1 MPARRG
7 KGARDTRGCA
17 CGRDLNHLIHQFR
30 KSSTPIGVDFRSLTT
45 CFAYG
50 ERATHSIHPY
60 PAKLLP
66 QIPHLL
72 LSNEQL
78 CPAGALIAD
87 PFCGSGTVLLEA
99 SLAGHQAVGIDCN
112 PLAQLVARV
121 KTQPID
127 PARLLRAASSLAERV
142 RRMPDCPPPKVV
154 NLNYWYY
161 PRIIRELS
169 KIREAIQQSRASDI
183 RDFLEVAFSV
193 AVRKLSLADP
203 RVPVPVRQ
211 NPARYRPEHWLR
223 EPAEYRLSRLRRIDV
238 LDEYLAILRRNIDRM
253 RSLWDTR
260 DSLAPVAVRWLD
272 VRQLTTERY
281 LTLDKA
287 HFDLI
292 LTSPPYGSAQKYVRS
307 SSLSLG
313 WLGLCEPSQLSEL
326 ERSLIGREH
335 YRKAELQELPRT
347 GLPGAARVLS
357 RSYRANRHRA
367 VGIASY
373 LIEMRKALKAMSR
386 QLNPSGHVVLVLGD
400 NELLGHRFPTAH
412 YVRSITQEFGFT
424 TKVIM
429 RDTIRSRGLL
439 TKRHRSAGLIAHEY
453 ILVMQRT

>member
-1 MPARRG
+1 MSSVGG
-7 KGARDTRGCA
+7 KRARDPQSCA
-17 CGRDLNHLIHQFR
+17 CGRDLNHLINQFS
-30 KSSTPIGVDFRSLTT
+30 KSSTPIAVDFRNLTK

-78 CPAGALIAD
+78 CPASALIAD

-99 SLAGHQAVGIDCN
+99 SLAGHPAVGIDCN

-127 PARLLRAASSLAERV
+127 PARLLRAAKGLVDRV
-142 RRMPDCPPPKVV
+142 SRTTDCPAPRVV

-169 KIREAIQQSRASDI
+169 KIREAIRQFRASDI
-183 RDFLEVAFSV
+183 REFFEVAFSV

-211 NPARYRPEHWLR
+211 DPARYCPEHWLR
-223 EPAEYRLSRLRRIDV
+223 GPAEQRLSRLRRIDV
-238 LDEYLAILRRNIDRM
+238 LDEYLAIVRRNVDRM
-253 RSLWDTR
+253 RPLWDTR
-260 DSLAPVAVRWLD
+260 ESLAPVDVRWLD
-272 VRQLTTERY
+272 ARQLSTDRSP
-281 LTLDKA
+281 TLDRQN
-287 HFDLI
+287 FDLI

-313 WLGLCEPSQLSEL
+313 WLGLCEPSQLAEL
-326 ERSLIGREH
+326 ERLLIGREH

-347 GLPGAARVLS
+347 GLSGADRVLR

-367 VGIASY
+367 VAIASY
-373 LIEMRKALKAMSR
+373 LIEMRKALSAMSR
-386 QLNPSGHVVLVLGD
+386 QLAPNGHVVLVLGD

-412 YVRSITQEFGFT
+412 YIRSITEEFGFT
-424 TKVIM
+424 TKLIM